1 MSHIIEN
8 NNDTLIVSFGSMGRG
23 KVPISE
29 NMNMTRFFDFFNFLP
44 DNFKN
49 VDLHFYADLHQYC
62 FHRGIYG
69 ISKNIDETIKY
80 LREKIGNRYKKV
92 IFMGL
97 SGGGYASILFGSIL
111 NVSHVVAFYPKSRF
125 TANRPYYSS
134 KYKDLL
140 PYINKTTKYIIY
152 AVTKPKV
159 VNHDPAQCERLRIYK
174 NVIVKK
180 YDISDNIKLLMQ
192 ECNLYE
198 VLYTIINDRPPDKPS
213 DQTTPTTQTAVD
225 QTTVGQTAVDQ
236 TTVGQT
242 AVDQTTVGQT
252 AVDQTADK

>member
-1 MSHIIEN
+1 MSYIIEN

-29 NMNMTRFFDFFNFLP
+29 NMEMTRFFDFFNFLP

-62 FHRGIYG
+62 FHHGIYG

-80 LREKIGNRYKKV
+80 LRGKIGNRYKKV

-111 NVSHVVAFYPKSRF
+111 NVSHVIAFYPKSRLS
-125 TANRPYYSS
+125 ANRPHYNS

-140 PYINKTTKYIIY
+140 PYINRTTKYNIY
-152 AVTKPKV
+152 AVTKPTRI
-159 VNHDPAQCERLRIYK
+159 NHDPVQCERLRIYK
-174 NVIVKK
+174 NVNVQK
-180 YDISDNIKLLMQ
+180 YDIPDNIKLLMK
-192 ECNLYE
+192 ECKLYE
-198 VLYTIINDRPPDKPS
+198 VLYTIINDRPPDRPS
-213 DQTTPTTQTAVD
+213 DQTVD
-225 QTTVGQTAVDQ
+225 QTAP
-236 TTVGQT
+236 
-242 AVDQTTVGQT
+242 AKQT
-252 AVDQTADK
+252 AVDQTAVGQTADK